1 MTAPRLTLAS
11 VAAFLVLTTLVHFF
25 QPHFDPIEVAVSY
38 YMNGPRGW
46 LLSLALSLLSL
57 ASVALLAALRPH
69 FPPRARRWPLH
80 LLALWSAACLL
91 GAQFPPDPYGQWNQP
106 PSPSGLIHAAAALV
120 AFLAFPIAAVTL
132 SRAVAALAL
141 LRPLAWACAL
151 SLFVLFAC
159 LAPVF
164 ANHAPYAL
172 GLIERILLALY
183 AAWIAAAAALT
194 PPQRA

>member
-1 MTAPRLTLAS
+1 MTAQRLTLAC
-11 VAAFLVLTTLVHFF
+11 VAAFLALTVLVHFF
-25 QPHFDPIEVAVSY
+25 QPHFDPIQVAVSDY
-38 YMNGPRGW
+38 LNGTHGW
-46 LLSLALSLLSL
+46 LLSVALSLLSL
-57 ASVALLAALRPH
+57 GSIALLAALRPH
-69 FPPRARRWPLH
+69 YPPRARRWPLH

-106 PSPSGLIHAAAALV
+106 PSPSGLIHASAALV

-151 SLFVLFAC
+151 SLFVCIAC

-172 GLIERILLALY
+172 GLIERILLTLY
-183 AAWIAAAAALT
+183 TAWIAAAAALT